1 MTYTLSEL
9 PLLLGCTFAEAR
21 AWVRTLEIFE
31 SIERDF
37 RGARLVSPDQLE
49 RIAAARVIASNRG
62 ISKVEAIKFVAH
74 LDQALDTLQQLN
86 VIRKA
91 LGVTALEA
99 RVTVLEK
106 TLGKR

>member
-1 MTYTLSEL
+1 MTYKLSEL

-21 AWVRTLEIFE
+21 AWVRTLETFE

-49 RIAAARVIASNRG
+49 RIVAARVIASNRR
-62 ISKVEAIKFVAH
+62 ISRVKAIKLIAH
-74 LDQALDTLQQLN
+74 LDQALETLHQLH
-86 VIRKA
+86 VVREA

-106 TLGKR
+106 KMGDR